1 MKRIYIDYHPKRVKV
16 ALVENGEV
24 VEFYIERS
32 SMPKLVGNIYK
43 GKVVNVLSS
52 MKAAF
57 VNIGLERNAFLH
69 VGETLV
75 DPKDIKQSVGTGS
88 LNVSPGD
95 VIMCQ
100 VVKDHFGT
108 KGVRISQNVS
118 IPGRLL
124 VIMPYVNFVGI
135 SHKIEDED
143 ERKRLEQL
151 VSSHQPQNIG
161 FIVRTEAAK
170 ASDEEILAEMDK
182 LVSKWKN
189 ILSSFQRAPVCTTVY
204 EEGDLIFR
212 TIRDFLSD
220 DVDDI
225 FVNNENVYRDLAEK
239 LQSLY
244 PNKKILKYYP
254 GEDNMFVHYGFQKQ
268 IDGLLKRKVVM
279 KNGTYLVI
287 DRTEALT
294 VIDVNTGK
302 FVGNTDLEQT
312 VFETNMVATA
322 EIAKQLRLRNIGG
335 IVVIDFI
342 DMADEEHRKAVVEEL
357 GKHLAKDRIH
367 TSQPVMT
374 NLGLVELTR
383 KKTRSMIDAVML
395 RECPYCH
402 GDGYV
407 FSEELVILNLR
418 DALFEHFQKSSA
430 TSVIVHIHPDVFAKV
445 FALRYL
451 SKECQSAW
459 KGKRIYLIPDSTIH
473 AEAFTIKE
481 DNSKILTLPSSA
493 KMLY

>member
-244 PNKKILKYYP
+244 PNKKLLKYYP

-322 EIAKQLRLRNIGG
+322 EIAKLHQAAG
-335 IVVIDFI
+335 IF
-342 DMADEEHRKAVVEEL
+342 L
-357 GKHLAKDRIH
+357 CL
-367 TSQPVMT
+367 
-374 NLGLVELTR
+374 
-383 KKTRSMIDAVML
+383 
-395 RECPYCH
+395 
-402 GDGYV
+402 
-407 FSEELVILNLR
+407 
-418 DALFEHFQKSSA
+418 
-430 TSVIVHIHPDVFAKV
+430 
-445 FALRYL
+445 
-451 SKECQSAW
+451 
-459 KGKRIYLIPDSTIH
+459 
-473 AEAFTIKE
+473 
-481 DNSKILTLPSSA
+481 
-493 KMLY
+493 

>member
-43 GKVVNVLSS
+43 GQVVNVLSS
-52 MKAAF
+52 MKATF

-189 ILSSFQRAPVCTTVY
+189 ILSCLFYISCQLFFGKCSCINLNETLSRA
-204 EEGDLIFR
+204 
-212 TIRDFLSD
+212 
-220 DVDDI
+220 
-225 FVNNENVYRDLAEK
+225 
-239 LQSLY
+239 
-244 PNKKILKYYP
+244 
-254 GEDNMFVHYGFQKQ
+254 H
-268 IDGLLKRKVVM
+268 
-279 KNGTYLVI
+279 
-287 DRTEALT
+287 
-294 VIDVNTGK
+294 
-302 FVGNTDLEQT
+302 
-312 VFETNMVATA
+312 
-322 EIAKQLRLRNIGG
+322 
-335 IVVIDFI
+335 IVTF
-342 DMADEEHRKAVVEEL
+342 
-357 GKHLAKDRIH
+357 G
-367 TSQPVMT
+367 
-374 NLGLVELTR
+374 
-383 KKTRSMIDAVML
+383 
-395 RECPYCH
+395 
-402 GDGYV
+402 
-407 FSEELVILNLR
+407 
-418 DALFEHFQKSSA
+418 
-430 TSVIVHIHPDVFAKV
+430 
-445 FALRYL
+445 
-451 SKECQSAW
+451 
-459 KGKRIYLIPDSTIH
+459 
-473 AEAFTIKE
+473 
-481 DNSKILTLPSSA
+481 
-493 KMLY
+493 

>member
-1 MKRIYIDYHPKRVKV
+1 M
-16 ALVENGEV
+16 
-24 VEFYIERS
+24 
-32 SMPKLVGNIYK
+32 
-43 GKVVNVLSS
+43 
-52 MKAAF
+52 
-57 VNIGLERNAFLH
+57 
-69 VGETLV
+69 

-95 VIMCQ
+95 VVMCQ

-239 LQSLY
+239 LQTLY
-244 PNKKILKYYP
+244 PNKKLLKYYP
-254 GEDNMFVHYGFQKQ
+254 GEDNMFVHYGFHHN
-268 IDGLLKRKVVM
+268 R
-279 KNGTYLVI
+279 
-287 DRTEALT
+287 LT
-294 VIDVNTGK
+294 GVNTVLCEVLSK
-302 FVGNTDLEQT
+302 LLHHRFS
-312 VFETNMVATA
+312 VFLVRHIYEVDNDDAADVSQ
-322 EIAKQLRLRNIGG
+322 AKLL
-335 IVVIDFI
+335 
-342 DMADEEHRKAVVEEL
+342 
-357 GKHLAKDRIH
+357 
-367 TSQPVMT
+367 
-374 NLGLVELTR
+374 
-383 KKTRSMIDAVML
+383 
-395 RECPYCH
+395 C
-402 GDGYV
+402 
-407 FSEELVILNLR
+407 NLR
-418 DALFEHFQKSSA
+418 RRNHIRFKNRLLEVCVSDEFARVDVDNRQSFG
-430 TSVIVHIHPDVFAKV
+430 SVDDEIGAVFHND
-445 FALRYL
+445 FFL
-451 SKECQSAW
+451 SLE
-459 KGKRIYLIPDSTIH
+459 R
-473 AEAFTIKE
+473 
-481 DNSKILTLPSSA
+481 
-493 KMLY
+493 